1 MQERQL
7 AALVNLIAREVRLAA
22 GGMTQEQLAQ
32 RSGLSQ
38 PMVSRILSGNVTPTL
53 PSLQRL
59 ATAVGHRLSFKLYPE
74 AGIRLRDSGQLAVA
88 EIITSNAHVVWRPSL
103 EMVVGR
109 SPDRRAAD
117 LVLSADHEVNMVEI
131 ERRPSDFQAQLRAAQ
146 LKRQALVERLNRP
159 VNLIVAVPATPSAR
173 RMLGPHVALIGSSLP
188 VPSRAAWAA
197 IRAGGQVGGDVLLW
211 VRPRDARTVRPG
223 SAPRGH

>member
-1 MQERQL
+1 
-7 AALVNLIAREVRLAA
+7 
-22 GGMTQEQLAQ
+22 
-32 RSGLSQ
+32 
-38 PMVSRILSGNVTPTL
+38 
-53 PSLQRL
+53 
-59 ATAVGHRLSFKLYPE
+59 
-74 AGIRLRDSGQLAVA
+74 
-88 EIITSNAHVVWRPSL
+88 
-103 EMVVGR
+103 
-109 SPDRRAAD
+109 
-117 LVLSADHEVNMVEI
+117 MVEI
-131 ERRPSDFQAQLRAAQ
+131 ERRPFDFQAQLRAAQ